1 MKKTYQ
7 PPSILVVMLKAHMSL
22 CNYTVDGYQKA
33 ATEPQQ
39 VGDID
44 ED

>member
-7 PPSILVVMLKAHMSL
+7 TPSILVVMLKAHMSL
-22 CNYTVDGYQKA
+22 CNYTVEGYQKA

-39 VGDID
+39 VGDT